1 MARRSIRNAVP
12 FLVVGAL
19 LIAAVTLVA
28 MSRFRRGSTVLAAA
42 LLLTAGMRLLLPAER
57 LGPLAVRSRGFDVA
71 FCTALGGAVM
81 WLVLL
86 E

>member
-1 MARRSIRNAVP
+1 MARPGLRNAVP

-19 LIAAVTLVA
+19 LIAAITLVA

-42 LLLTAGMRLLLPAER
+42 LLLTAAMRLLLPADR
-57 LGPLAVRSRGFDVA
+57 LGPLAVRSRGFDVT
-71 FCTALGGAVM
+71 FCAALGGAIM
-81 WLVLL
+81 WLVLI